1 MEKLRKRRTHASSAG
16 WVALVLVLCDVTVT
30 SHVAL
35 HKYVQL
41 VEKKK
46 VHRDMWVQRAE
57 SCPFK
62 IHLVKP

>member
-46 VHRDMWVQRAE
+46 VHRDM
-57 SCPFK
+57 
-62 IHLVKP
+62 